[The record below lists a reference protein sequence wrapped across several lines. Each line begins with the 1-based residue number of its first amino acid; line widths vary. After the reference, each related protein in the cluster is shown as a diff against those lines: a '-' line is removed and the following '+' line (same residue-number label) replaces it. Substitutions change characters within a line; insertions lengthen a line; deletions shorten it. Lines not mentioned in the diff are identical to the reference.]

1 MAFRLSSR
9 AVPVAACLLV
19 SAFLAAGPM
28 APGQARAGDG
38 DTGAYVGI
46 RAIGSAF
53 SEIRDVE
60 TTGFNGTAD
69 VQNDTDQ
76 VAGPAGVIGWRF
88 KNFPLRTELEAGYRV
103 RFDLDVRDQAGAGTV
118 DYEINVATAQVLVN
132 AILEWR
138 NKSSF
143 TPFLG
148 GSVGW
153 ARNYADTQRTVL
165 STQAQVDREQE
176 TDNIAWGIM
185 AGVDW
190 RISRNWSA
198 DIAYRFVDLGE
209 VETVRFAGGDQ
220 IASDHYFSH
229 DVLFS
234 LYYRF

>member
-1 MAFRLSSR
+1 MAFRLTSR
-9 AVPVAACLLV
+9 VGSAVAALLLATVLLV
-19 SAFLAAGPM
+19 T
-28 APGQARAGDG
+28 GQVRAGDG

-46 RAIGSAF
+46 RAIGSAY

-60 TTGFNGTAD
+60 TTGFTGTAN

-118 DYEINVATAQVLVN
+118 DYEIDVATAQVLIN

-138 NKSSF
+138 NQSAF

-148 GSVGW
+148 GTVGW

-165 STQAQVDREQE
+165 ATQVQVNQEEE
-176 TDNIAWGIM
+176 TDNIAWGLM

-190 RISRNWSA
+190 RISQNWSA
-198 DIAYRFVDLGE
+198 DISYRFIDLGE

-220 IASDHYFSH
+220 ISSDHYFSH

>member
-1 MAFRLSSR
+1 MAFRLNSR
-9 AVPVAACLLV
+9 AVLAAAAAACLLATA
-19 SAFLAAGPM
+19 SL
-28 APGQARAGDG
+28 APGQVQAGDG

-60 TTGFNGTAD
+60 TTGFQGTPD

-76 VAGPAGVIGWRF
+76 VAGPAAVVGWRF

-103 RFDLDVRDQAGAGTV
+103 RFDLDVRDQAGANTV
-118 DYEINVATAQVLVN
+118 DYEINVATAQVLIN

-138 NKSSF
+138 NQSSF
-143 TPFLG
+143 TPFVG
-148 GSVGW
+148 GTVGW

-165 STQAQVDREQE
+165 SSQAQVDQEQE
-176 TDNIAWGIM
+176 TDNIAWGLM

-190 RISRNWSA
+190 RFAQNWSA
-198 DIAYRFVDLGE
+198 DISYRFIDLGE

-220 IASDHYFSH
+220 ISSDHYFSH

>member
-9 AVPVAACLLV
+9 AVSTAAAAACLMTAAL
-19 SAFLAAGPM
+19 LAPQ
-28 APGQARAGDG
+28 PVRADSGDS
-38 DTGAYVGI
+38 GAYVGI

-60 TTGFNGTAD
+60 TRGFTGTAD

-103 RFDLDVRDQAGAGTV
+103 RFDLDVRDQAGVNTV
-118 DYEINVATAQVLVN
+118 DYEINVATAQVVVN
-132 AILEWR
+132 AIVEWR
-138 NKSSF
+138 NQSAF

-148 GSVGW
+148 GTVGW

-165 STQAQVDREQE
+165 ATQAQVTQEEE
-176 TDNIAWGIM
+176 TDNIAWGLM

-190 RISRNWSA
+190 RISQNWSA
-198 DIAYRFVDLGE
+198 DIAYRFIDLGE

-220 IASDHYFSH
+220 ISSDHYFSH